1 MKKVRLYQLSDLAD
15 HQTKGIQVA
24 VDDGELDVIVL
35 RLQKQIHAYLN
46 HCPHLGVPLNWQ
58 PDMFLSLEETHF
70 QCSTHGALFT
80 LEQGDCIAGPCI
92 GQSLIKLTTEMDDT
106 GTVYLVS
113 EQ

>member
-1 MKKVRLYQLSDLAD
+1 MKKVRLCQLSDLAD

-24 VDDGELDVIVL
+24 LPDGELDVIVL
-35 RLQKQIHAYLN
+35 RQKKQIHAYLN

-58 PDMFLSLEETHF
+58 PDVFLSPEETHF

-80 LEQGDCIAGPCI
+80 LEEGYCIVGPCS
-92 GQSLIKLTTEMDDT
+92 GQSLVKLNTEIDSQ
-106 GTVYLVS
+106 GAVYLIS